1 MDYDQRHTGSIN
13 LDYRFG
19 GREDVPKGFLGD
31 ILMNLGAN
39 ILFSFESGRPYTKTD
54 VSQTATGTSGD
65 LFLSAKNE
73 EYRNWNF
80 RLDLRVDKTINI
92 WKTNWNFYVYIINL
106 LNSEIVNAVFNGT
119 GKPDDNGFLQTETG
133 ASRYA

>member
-1 MDYDQRHTGSIN
+1 
-13 LDYRFG
+13 
-19 GREDVPKGFLGD
+19 
-31 ILMNLGAN
+31 
-39 ILFSFESGRPYTKTD
+39 
-54 VSQTATGTSGD
+54 VSQTSTGTSGD

-119 GKPDDNGFLQTETG
+119 GKPDDNGYLQTETG
-133 ASRYA
+133 ASTYANNPVFRALWPDRIKFYSNWGPPRQIRFGLNVSF